1 MEFYWWVLY
10 GFSCNKAG
18 IYEQADR
25 VAERKIMIHVALK
38 HIHQNA
44 LPEYCSNILEMKK
57 ITLEIHVRPKTHFG
71 WP

>member
-25 VAERKIMIHVALK
+25 VAEWKIMIHVALK
-38 HIHQNA
+38 HIHLSA
-44 LPEYCSNILEMKK
+44 LPEYCSNILELKK

>member
-1 MEFYWWVLY
+1 M
-10 GFSCNKAG
+10 
-18 IYEQADR
+18 YEQADR

-38 HIHQNA
+38 HIHLNA
-44 LPEYCSNILEMKK
+44 LPEYCANILELKK